1 MVSNPPPPTSGA
13 RAQVCM
19 HRSLMPSETRC
30 SFCSEKEAKGQ
41 NFHVH
46 SYTPMLGSAGPP
58 GVISNAVC
66 SPSVPKTQPL
76 PRPKRGQ
83 SRFGRT
89 ATEGCIG
96 NIPELGISCGLLDLC
111 HVSLQAR
118 HGCAMH
124 VASHSLIIPTPPPSP
139 PSGLFPTRSSLKVF
153 CSGNTCQSYSVHPTA
168 SYPPAIISASIQ
180 TMSSAGCPQCSS
192 CHNSGASSFPCFKP
206 VQDTCTPCERCF
218 DTNSTHTTQATDS
231 LAPEPASTATSTH
244 VELTAIGT
252 QGETITEQ
260 YRSEP
265 KPPTRRER
273 LASIPEGSD
282 EEASLRDVNNHT
294 SGAGRAS
301 S

>member
-1 MVSNPPPPTSGA
+1 MLVSG
-13 RAQVCM
+13 
-19 HRSLMPSETRC
+19 
-30 SFCSEKEAKGQ
+30 
-41 NFHVH
+41 
-46 SYTPMLGSAGPP
+46 GPP
-58 GVISNAVC
+58 GVISNTVC
-66 SPSVPKTQPL
+66 SPIAPKTQPV
-76 PRPKRGQ
+76 PRLKRGQ
-83 SRFGRT
+83 SRFRRT

-96 NIPELGISCGLLDLC
+96 NIPELGIFCHLLDLC
-111 HVSLQAR
+111 QVSLQAR
-118 HGCAMH
+118 HCCAVH
-124 VASHSLIIPTPPPSP
+124 IASHSLIIPNRPPPP
-139 PSGLFPTRSSLKVF
+139 PGLFPTRSSLKVF
-153 CSGNTCQSYSVHPTA
+153 CSGNTCQSHSVHPTA
-168 SYPPAIISASIQ
+168 SSPPAIISASIQ
-180 TMSSAGCPQCSS
+180 TMSSAGCPHCSS
-192 CHNSGASSFPCFKP
+192 CHNSGASSFPCFQP
-206 VQDTCTPCERCF
+206 MQDTCTPCERCF
-218 DTNSTHTTQATDS
+218 DTKSTHNTQATDS